1 MVKRR
6 IIPKF
11 LLEKRQLVK
20 FVRFTENRRLA
31 GNPVS
36 TAKVYNSYGVD
47 EMIFLDILASVEG
60 RNSLIEV
67 VREAAAEIFMPFT
80 VGGGVRCLED
90 VNALLRAGADKV
102 AVTTAAV
109 ETPEFIRRAAAS
121 FGDQCITVG
130 IDYREVSP
138 GVHRVFTH
146 GGRKATGLDPIDFA
160 LRMQDQHCGEVLWSS
175 IDHDGAMSGYDLEL
189 IQEAAERLDVPLVA
203 SGGCGSLEH
212 CRQAFATG
220 ASAITISSMF
230 LFSDN
235 SPIKAR
241 SYLRSQGLEV
251 RASASSRN

>member
-1 MVKRR
+1 MIKKR

-11 LLEKRQLVK
+11 LLEGRSLVK
-20 FVRFTENRRLA
+20 FTGFAHNRRLA

-47 EMIFLDILASVEG
+47 EMIFLDILASVEARQALLG
-60 RNSLIEV
+60 A

-80 VGGGVRCLED
+80 AGGGVRSLDD

-102 AVTTAAV
+102 AVTTAAA
-109 ETPEFIRRAAAS
+109 ESPSFIREAAS
-121 FGDQCITVG
+121 AFGDQCITVG
-130 IDYREVSP
+130 IDYRRTGPDRREI
-138 GVHRVFTH
+138 FTH
-146 GGRKATGLDPIDFA
+146 GGRSARGLDPIEFA
-160 LRMQDQHCGEVLWSS
+160 LRMQDAHCGEVLFSS
-175 IDHDGAMSGYDLEL
+175 IDHDGAMTGYDLDFIER
-189 IQEAAERLDVPLVA
+189 AADALDVPLIA

-212 CRQAFATG
+212 CRQAFQTG
-220 ASAITISSMF
+220 ASAIAISSMF

-235 SPIKAR
+235 SPIKVR